1 MAKEA
6 LPKIRKFKIED
17 INKILEIEDQSFPK
31 TPYSKEIFLNYE
43 NSFSD
48 SFIII
53 ETGKEIAGYIIFD
66 LSGHVL
72 STAVKPSYRRK
83 GFGKMLA
90 MHALKSVPEK
100 LWLEVRS
107 KNTAAIKFYKKL
119 GMKIIGKTPNYY
131 ESDDAL
137 IMVLSKSV
145 KED

>member
-17 INKILEIEDQSFPK
+17 INEILEIEDQSFPK
-31 TPYSKEIFLNYE
+31 TPYSKEIFLNYAN
-43 NSFSD
+43 NSPD

-53 ETGKEIAGYIIFD
+53 ETGKEIGGYIIFD

-83 GFGKMLA
+83 GFGKMLV
-90 MHALKSVPEK
+90 MYALKSVSKK
-100 LWLEVRS
+100 LWLEVRA
-107 KNTAAIKFYKKL
+107 KNTAAIEFYKNL

-145 KED
+145 KEG

>member
-1 MAKEA
+1 MAKEV

-43 NSFSD
+43 NSFPD

-100 LWLEVRS
+100 QLSFLCF
-107 KNTAAIKFYKKL
+107 TQAIA
-119 GMKIIGKTPNYY
+119 
-131 ESDDAL
+131 ESP
-137 IMVLSKSV
+137 
-145 KED
+145 

>member
-1 MAKEA
+1 M
-6 LPKIRKFKIED
+6 
-17 INKILEIEDQSFPK
+17 
-31 TPYSKEIFLNYE
+31 
-43 NSFSD
+43 
-48 SFIII
+48 
-53 ETGKEIAGYIIFD
+53 GYIIFD

-107 KNTAAIKFYKKL
+107 KNIAAIKFYKKL
-119 GMKIIGKTPNYY
+119 GMKIIGKTSNYY

-137 IMVLSKSV
+137 IMVLGKSV
-145 KED
+145 RED